1 MGEGRLYGGGL
12 HQLECNKLGNGL
24 GERIF
29 KILYRFQLCLNHYG
43 RRAAQ
48 GKNEQFRRRR
58 IWFYPNC
65 SATNLVV

>member
-12 HQLECNKLGNGL
+12 HQLECNKLDNGL

-48 GKNEQFRRRR
+48 GKNEQF
-58 IWFYPNC
+58 
-65 SATNLVV
+65 